1 MDRCSA
7 PDRRR
12 EVVLNLETDI
22 MEPVFLVMVFAIMW
36 LAGSLFA
43 ADLEN
48 LRAAERRLALC
59 PDSIR

>member
-7 PDRRR
+7 PLRRR
-12 EVVLNLETDI
+12 RVVSTLEADI
-22 MEPVFLVMVFAIMW
+22 MEPVFLGIVFAIMW
-36 LAGSLFA
+36 LSASLLA

-59 PDSIR
+59 PAHAR